1 MYMFCREALDTIILK
16 SQTFMKNGMILLLV
30 TPVVC
35 CVSGFCSKK
44 GCYVMHTGFMHS
56 SDQEMCKQYSC
67 SVHLNFYF
75 PVLLACFLQV
85 KGLVNTILCFR

>member
-16 SQTFMKNGMILLLV
+16 SQTPIMKNEMILLLV

-44 GCYVMHTGFMHS
+44 GCYVMLTGFMHS
-56 SDQEMCKQYSC
+56 SDQEMCK
-67 SVHLNFYF
+67 
-75 PVLLACFLQV
+75 
-85 KGLVNTILCFR
+85 